1 MLRHALLLAL
11 RPWLWLSGP
20 LVATSLRDDPIDEF
34 QHWFRIAQ
42 RCFFLEFPDG
52 MALST
57 ISRDGRP
64 QVRWVL
70 LKEFDHRGFVF
81 YTNRDS
87 QKGEALAYHP
97 HAALGFFWDA
107 LQRQIRVTGQVEE
120 VSVDESDRYFAS
132 RPRGSQ
138 IGAWASLQ
146 SRPLVGGSEEFS
158 RRIAEYEARFA
169 HTPVTRPE
177 HWGGYRVVP
186 EVIEFWKARSSR
198 LHDRFEY
205 RRQQD
210 GTWVRQRLYP

>member
-138 IGAWASLQ
+138 IGAWASLH
-146 SRPLVGGSEEFS
+146 
-158 RRIAEYEARFA
+158 EARFA